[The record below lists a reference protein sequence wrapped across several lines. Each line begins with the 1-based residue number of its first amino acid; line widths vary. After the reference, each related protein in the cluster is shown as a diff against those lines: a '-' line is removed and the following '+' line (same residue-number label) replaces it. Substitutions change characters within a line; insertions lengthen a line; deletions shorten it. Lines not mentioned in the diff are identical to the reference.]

1 MNFVREKNFLLHH
14 ILSSQQYF
22 PAGQL
27 PFSDL

>member
-14 ILSSQQYF
+14 IPSKQQCF

-27 PFSDL
+27 PFSGL